1 MIKIAFV
8 CHGNICRSP
17 MAEYLF
23 NDKIKKM
30 NLADKFKAYSFATS
44 SEEIGNGIYPPV
56 KRILNSLNINC
67 SDKRA
72 MRLKSDMY
80 DEYDYFIGMDNEN
93 IYNMERLFNNEN
105 KIYLLS
111 YFKGINKEVDDPWY
125 TSDFYSCY
133 KEIDDYLNYLIE
145 YLIR

>member
-23 NDKIKKM
+23 NDKMKKM

-44 SEEIGNGIYPPV
+44 SEEIGNGVYPPI
-56 KRILNSLNINC
+56 KKILNSLDINC
-67 SDKRA
+67 DNKRA
-72 MRLKSDMY
+72 IKLRSAMY

-93 IYNMERLFNNEN
+93 IYNMERLFNSED

-111 YFKGINKEVDDPWY
+111 YFKGDNKEVDDPWY
-125 TSDFYSCY
+125 TSDFYNCY
-133 KEIDDYLNYLIE
+133 KEIDDYLNYLIK
-145 YLIR
+145 YLVG